1 MDQFIEDELESNN
14 DEVVNQVDS
23 LLISGEEASRSGDSK
38 TALAAFNKAISLDPS
53 SDMAWFNRGV
63 LLEAQQDARGA
74 RQAFQI
80 CLDVNPNHAPA
91 TANLCILLERIGD
104 QVGAYSMALK
114 ALDFYPGHPTIMEVK
129 NRCQGSASTKPLES
143 MQPVEQIDSFDQ
155 QDVDTVVQETGL
167 SDVNALL
174 DEAVHHDADDNQ
186 QLDIDELRSAAEVVV
201 ATEDIKDRIEV
212 SQPVVQAIP
221 DLPVVPV
228 EPEMENVLDL
238 DNMANEAKNLIQS
251 GDAKGALAL
260 LKPHLK
266 NEASKHPE
274 SWLIAG
280 GAMARLDLQD
290 HAISA
295 IEHAQKLDPSN
306 PKGWYNLGSLKQRK
320 GLLQEAS
327 TCYSNALREDPS
339 YIKAAQKWAPL
350 AMELKDPEAYL
361 SAATIIIAADSENP
375 VRLELATTL
384 IELAE
389 GESRVLESQAGIPPT
404 LPEGPEMAKT
414 ALELLGQ
421 GDTKLHAR
429 AHTMANNH
437 MESVKI
443 WKGLIQS
450 ERNDPETWRGLSKA
464 LYAAGDNNT
473 AEKCSIKAKEIE
485 EELGKNTDSVTV
497 PDTSST
503 ISSPN
508 NLPETG
514 SMEISQGV
522 QVESQPA
529 EELSQEQMMS
539 ANELLSRPQIAQPEP
554 ETIPN
559 PQVDLA
565 KAALEV
571 QSNSL
576 VQEEFRNPESNAVAN
591 QDISWYNQGVALIE
605 AGKYA
610 EALSCFDRA
619 LPSFANDDEMVIRIL
634 NGRGNAFYYL
644 ENYPACVESYH
655 QAMLIKPEEVRGK
668 TLYNMGTAYAEMER
682 YQDSV
687 KCFEQAI
694 PRGLSK
700 EEIKRTKDQ
709 IRRCNILIKEQNKKK
724 R

>member
-1 MDQFIEDELESNN
+1 MEQHTFNESEHDN
-14 DEVVNQVDS
+14 DDVSAQVES
-23 LLISGEEASRSGDSK
+23 LLISGEESSRAGDSK
-38 TALAAFNKAISLDPS
+38 SALASFNKAISLDPS

-104 QVGAYSMALK
+104 ETGAYNMALK
-114 ALDFYPGHPTIMEVK
+114 ALEFYPGHPSIVDVK
-129 NRCQGSASTKPLES
+129 TRCQGSISTKPIES
-143 MQPVEQIDSFDQ
+143 MQQVDQIEQYDQGDVEK
-155 QDVDTVVQETGL
+155 VVEETGFT
-167 SDVNALL
+167 DVKAIL
-174 DEAVHHDADDNQ
+174 DEAVHHDVDDNQ
-186 QLDIDELRSAAEVVV
+186 QLDIDELRSAAEVVM
-201 ATEDIKDRIEV
+201 ATEEIQERIEV

-221 DLPVVPV
+221 DLPVVPI
-228 EPEMENVLDL
+228 EPEIENILDL
-238 DNMANEAKNLIQS
+238 DAMAEEAKNMIQS
-251 GDAKGALAL
+251 GDPKGALAL

-266 NEASKHPE
+266 TEASKHPQ

-280 GAMARLDLQD
+280 GAMARLDLED

-320 GLLQEAS
+320 GLLSEAS

-339 YIKAAQKWAPL
+339 YVKAAEKWAPI
-350 AMELKDPEAYL
+350 AMELKDPQAYL
-361 SAATIIIAADSENP
+361 SAATIIVASNP
-375 VRLELATTL
+375 ESPLRMELATTL

-389 GESRVLESQAGIPPT
+389 GESRVLESQSGLPPT

-414 ALELLGQ
+414 ALDLIGEGE
-421 GDTKLHAR
+421 TELHAR
-429 AHTMANNH
+429 AHSMANNH

-443 WKGLIQS
+443 WKGLIQIN
-450 ERNDPETWRGLSKA
+450 RNEPEIWRGLAKA
-464 LYAAGDNNT
+464 LYAAGDSTT

-485 EELGKNTDSVTV
+485 ESVSKPPTTATELTSNETIPQDFAAQPEVDTDPV
-497 PDTSST
+497 
-503 ISSPN
+503 
-508 NLPETG
+508 
-514 SMEISQGV
+514 
-522 QVESQPA
+522 
-529 EELSQEQMMS
+529 SQEEMMS
-539 ANELLSRPQIAQPEP
+539 ANQLLARPQPEVPTPEP
-554 ETIPN
+554 TPN

-571 QSNSL
+571 QNNSL
-576 VQEEFRNPESNAVAN
+576 VQEEFRNPSSNSVAN

-619 LPSFANDDEMVIRIL
+619 LPSFSNDDEMVIRIL

-682 YQDSV
+682 YQDAV

-700 EEIKRTKDQ
+700 DEIKRTKDQ
-709 IRRCNILIKEQNKKK
+709 IRRCNILIKEQKKK
-724 R
+724 NR

>member
-1 MDQFIEDELESNN
+1 MSDYGETMQENEL
-14 DEVVNQVDS
+14 DDVVSQVES
-23 LLISGEEASRSGDSK
+23 LLISGEEASRSGDAKS
-38 TALAAFNKAISLDPS
+38 ALAAFNKAISLDPS

-104 QVGAYSMALK
+104 EKGAFDMALK
-114 ALDFYPGHPTIMEVK
+114 ALEFYPGHPSIVEVK
-129 NRCQGSASTKPLES
+129 NRCEGSVVIKPIET
-143 MQPVEQIDSFDQ
+143 MAQVEQIQ
-155 QDVDTVVQETGL
+155 TYEQEDVDTVLEETGV
-167 SDVNALL
+167 SNAQALL
-174 DEAVHHDADDNQ
+174 EEAVHHDIDDNQ
-186 QLDIDELRSAAEVVV
+186 ELDIDELRSAAEVVV
-201 ATEDIKDRIEV
+201 ATEDIQDRIEV
-212 SQPVVQAIP
+212 TQPVVSAIP
-221 DLPVVPV
+221 DLPVVPI
-228 EPEMENVLDL
+228 EPEIDNVLDL
-238 DNMANEAKNLIQS
+238 DAMADEAKQLIQN

-266 NEASKHPE
+266 KEASKHAP

-280 GAMARLDLQD
+280 GAMARLDLED

-320 GLLQEAS
+320 GMLKEAS

-339 YIKAAQKWAPL
+339 YTKAAQKWAPI
-350 AMELKDPEAYL
+350 AMELQEPQAYL
-361 SAATIIIAADSENP
+361 SAATVIVASDPQNP
-375 VRLELATTL
+375 IRIELATTL
-384 IELAE
+384 VELAE
-389 GESRVLESQAGIPPT
+389 GESRVLESHAGLPPT
-404 LPEGPEMAKT
+404 LPEGPEMAQT
-414 ALELLGQ
+414 ALDLLGQ
-421 GDTKLHAR
+421 GESQLHAR

-443 WKGLIQS
+443 WKGLIQT
-450 ERNDPETWRGLSKA
+450 ERNDPEMWRGLSKA
-464 LYAAGDNNT
+464 LYAAGDNTT
-473 AEKCSIKAKEIE
+473 AEKCSIKAQEIE
-485 EELGKNTDSVTV
+485 DEMKVKNVVTPNVEVNAATLQTEHNQFTAEPEMPPV
-497 PDTSST
+497 PEA
-503 ISSPN
+503 
-508 NLPETG
+508 PE
-514 SMEISQGV
+514 EIS
-522 QVESQPA
+522 P
-529 EELSQEQMMS
+529 EQMMS
-539 ANELLSRPQIAQPEP
+539 ANELLARPQAPVPAPEP
-554 ETIPN
+554 LAN
-559 PQVDLA
+559 PGVDLA

-576 VQEEFRNPESNAVAN
+576 VQEEFRNPASTSIAN

-619 LPSFANDDEMVIRIL
+619 LPSFSNDDEMVIRIL

-682 YQDSV
+682 YQDAV

-694 PRGLSK
+694 PRGLTK
-700 EEIKRTKDQ
+700 NEIKRTKDQ

>member
-1 MDQFIEDELESNN
+1 MEQHTFNESEHDN
-14 DEVVNQVDS
+14 DDVSAQVES
-23 LLISGEEASRSGDSK
+23 LLISGEESSRAGDSK
-38 TALAAFNKAISLDPS
+38 SALASFNKAISLDPS

-104 QVGAYSMALK
+104 ETGAYNMALK
-114 ALDFYPGHPTIMEVK
+114 ALEFYPGHPSILDVK
-129 NRCQGSASTKPLES
+129 NRCQGSISSKPIES
-143 MQPVEQIDSFDQ
+143 MQQVEQIEQYDQ
-155 QDVDTVVQETGL
+155 GDVEKVVEETGFT
-167 SDVNALL
+167 DVKAIL
-174 DEAVHHDADDNQ
+174 DEAVHHDVDDNQ
-186 QLDIDELRSAAEVVV
+186 QLDIDELRSAAEVVM
-201 ATEDIKDRIEV
+201 ATEEIQERIEV

-221 DLPVVPV
+221 DLPVVPI
-228 EPEMENVLDL
+228 EPEIENILDL
-238 DNMANEAKNLIQS
+238 DAMAEEAKNMIQS
-251 GDAKGALAL
+251 GDPKGALAL

-266 NEASKHPE
+266 TEASKHPQ

-280 GAMARLDLQD
+280 GAMARLDLED

-320 GLLQEAS
+320 GLLSEAS

-339 YIKAAQKWAPL
+339 YVKAAEKWAPI
-350 AMELKDPEAYL
+350 AMELKDPQAYL
-361 SAATIIIAADSENP
+361 SAATIIVASNP
-375 VRLELATTL
+375 ESPLRMELATTL

-389 GESRVLESQAGIPPT
+389 GESRVLESQSGLPPT

-414 ALELLGQ
+414 ALDLLGE
-421 GDTKLHAR
+421 GETELHAR
-429 AHTMANNH
+429 AHSMANNH

-443 WKGLIQS
+443 WKGLIQIN
-450 ERNDPETWRGLSKA
+450 RNEPEIWRGLAKA
-464 LYAAGDNNT
+464 LYAAGDSTT

-485 EELGKNTDSVTV
+485 ESVSKPPTTATEL
-497 PDTSST
+497 TSNET
-503 ISSPN
+503 ISQDFAAQ
-508 NLPETG
+508 PEEDTAPV
-514 SMEISQGV
+514 SH
-522 QVESQPA
+522 
-529 EELSQEQMMS
+529 EEMMS
-539 ANELLSRPQIAQPEP
+539 ANQLLARPQPEVP
-554 ETIPN
+554 ALEPTPN

-571 QSNSL
+571 QNNSL
-576 VQEEFRNPESNAVAN
+576 VQEEFRNPSSNSVAN

-619 LPSFANDDEMVIRIL
+619 LPSFSNDDEMVIRIL

-682 YQDSV
+682 YQDAV

-700 EEIKRTKDQ
+700 DEIKRTKDQ
-709 IRRCNILIKEQNKKK
+709 IRRCNILIKEQKKK
-724 R
+724 NR

>member
-1 MDQFIEDELESNN
+1 MEYNTHNEISDDTDDISS
-14 DEVVNQVDS
+14 QVES
-23 LLISGEEASRSGDSK
+23 LLISGEEASRSGDAKS
-38 TALAAFNKAISLDPS
+38 ALASFNKAISLDPS

-104 QVGAYSMALK
+104 ESGAYNMAVK
-114 ALDFYPGHPTIMEVK
+114 ALEFYPGHPTIVEVK
-129 NRCQGSASTKPLES
+129 DRCKGSVASKPIES
-143 MQPVEQIDSFDQ
+143 MPQIEQIDQYEQS
-155 QDVDTVVQETGL
+155 DVEKVVEETGL
-167 SDVNALL
+167 TNVQAIL
-174 DEAVHHDADDNQ
+174 DEAVHHDIDETQ
-186 QLDIDELRSAAEVVV
+186 KLDIDELRSAAEVVV
-201 ATEDIKDRIEV
+201 AREEIQERIEV
-212 SQPVVQAIP
+212 TQPVVEAIP
-221 DLPVVPV
+221 DLPVVPI
-228 EPEMENVLDL
+228 EPEIENVLDL
-238 DNMANEAKNLIQS
+238 DAMAEEAKNMIQS

-266 NEASKHPE
+266 TEASKHAP

-280 GAMARLDLQD
+280 GAMARLDLED

-306 PKGWYNLGSLKQRK
+306 PKGWFNLGSLKQRK
-320 GLLQEAS
+320 GMLREAS

-339 YIKAAQKWAPL
+339 YVKAAEKWAPL
-350 AMELKDPEAYL
+350 AMEIKDPQAYL
-361 SAATIIIAADSENP
+361 SAATIIVASNP
-375 VRLELATTL
+375 ESPLRIELATTL
-384 IELAE
+384 VELAE
-389 GESRVLESQAGIPPT
+389 GESRVLESQSGLPPT

-414 ALELLGQ
+414 ALDLIGEGE
-421 GDTKLHAR
+421 TELHAR

-443 WKGLIQS
+443 WKGLIQIN
-450 ERNDPETWRGLSKA
+450 RNEPEIWRGLAKA
-464 LYAAGDNNT
+464 LYAAGDNTT
-473 AEKCSIKAKEIE
+473 AEKCSIKANEIE
-485 EELGKNTDSVTV
+485 AINANKSNIIE
-497 PDTSST
+497 
-503 ISSPN
+503 
-508 NLPETG
+508 
-514 SMEISQGV
+514 
-522 QVESQPA
+522 ESQTTQTSQPEPIPTSQNEN
-529 EELSQEQMMS
+529 EELSESVSSVSQEEMMS
-539 ANELLSRPQIAQPEP
+539 ANQLLARPQPAEP
-554 ETIPN
+554 VQESVPN

-576 VQEEFRNPESNAVAN
+576 VQEEFRNPSSNSVAN

-619 LPSFANDDEMVIRIL
+619 LPSFSNDDEMVIRIL

-655 QAMLIKPEEVRGK
+655 QAMLIRPEEVRGK

-682 YQDSV
+682 YQDAV

-700 EEIKRTKDQ
+700 DEIKRTKDQ
-709 IRRCNILIKEQNKKK
+709 IRRCNILIKEQKKK
-724 R
+724 NR

>member
-1 MDQFIEDELESNN
+1 MEHNTHNEISDDTDDISS
-14 DEVVNQVDS
+14 QVES
-23 LLISGEEASRSGDSK
+23 LLISGEEASRAGDAKS
-38 TALAAFNKAISLDPS
+38 ALASFNKAISLDPS

-80 CLDVNPNHAPA
+80 CLDVNPSHAPA

-104 QVGAYSMALK
+104 ESGAYNMAVK
-114 ALDFYPGHPTIMEVK
+114 ALEFYPGHPTIIEVK
-129 NRCQGSASTKPLES
+129 DRCKGSVASKPIES
-143 MQPVEQIDSFDQ
+143 MPQVEQIDQYEQS
-155 QDVDTVVQETGL
+155 DVEKVVEETGL
-167 SDVNALL
+167 TNVQAIL
-174 DEAVHHDADDNQ
+174 DEAVHHDIDENQ

-201 ATEDIKDRIEV
+201 AREEIQERIEV
-212 SQPVVQAIP
+212 TQPVVEAIP
-221 DLPVVPV
+221 DLPVVPI
-228 EPEMENVLDL
+228 EPEIENVLDL
-238 DNMANEAKNLIQS
+238 DAMAEEAKNMIQS

-266 NEASKHPE
+266 TEASKHAP

-280 GAMARLDLQD
+280 GAMARLDLED

-306 PKGWYNLGSLKQRK
+306 PKGWFNLGSLKQRK
-320 GLLQEAS
+320 GMLREAS

-339 YIKAAQKWAPL
+339 YVKAAEKWAPL
-350 AMELKDPEAYL
+350 AMEIKDPQAYL
-361 SAATIIIAADSENP
+361 SAATIIVASNP
-375 VRLELATTL
+375 ESPLRIELATTL
-384 IELAE
+384 VELAE
-389 GESRVLESQAGIPPT
+389 GESRVLESQSGLPPT

-414 ALELLGQ
+414 ALDLIGEGE
-421 GDTKLHAR
+421 TELHAR

-443 WKGLIQS
+443 WKGLIQIN
-450 ERNDPETWRGLSKA
+450 RNDPEIWRGLAKA
-464 LYAAGDNNT
+464 LYAAGDNTT
-473 AEKCSIKAKEIE
+473 AEKCSIKANEIE
-485 EELGKNTDSVTV
+485 AINANKSNMIE
-497 PDTSST
+497 
-503 ISSPN
+503 
-508 NLPETG
+508 
-514 SMEISQGV
+514 
-522 QVESQPA
+522 ESQTIQSPQTETIPTSQNEN
-529 EELSQEQMMS
+529 EELSNSVSTVSQEEMMS
-539 ANELLSRPQIAQPEP
+539 ANQLLARPQPAEP
-554 ETIPN
+554 VQETVPN

-576 VQEEFRNPESNAVAN
+576 VQEEFRNPSSNSVAN

-619 LPSFANDDEMVIRIL
+619 LPSFSNDDEMVIRIL

-655 QAMLIKPEEVRGK
+655 QAMLIRPEEVRGK

-682 YQDSV
+682 YQDAV

-700 EEIKRTKDQ
+700 DEIKRTKDQ
-709 IRRCNILIKEQNKKK
+709 IRRCNILIKEQKKK
-724 R
+724 NR

>member
-1 MDQFIEDELESNN
+1 MDQHTFNESEHDN
-14 DEVVNQVDS
+14 DDVSAQVES
-23 LLISGEEASRSGDSK
+23 LLISGEESSRAGDSK
-38 TALAAFNKAISLDPS
+38 SALASFNKAISLDPS

-104 QVGAYSMALK
+104 ETGAYNMALK
-114 ALDFYPGHPTIMEVK
+114 ALEFYPGHPSILDVK
-129 NRCQGSASTKPLES
+129 NRCQGSISSKPIES
-143 MQPVEQIDSFDQ
+143 MQQVEQIEQYDQ
-155 QDVDTVVQETGL
+155 GDVEKVVEETGFT
-167 SDVNALL
+167 DVKAIL
-174 DEAVHHDADDNQ
+174 DEAVHHDVDDNQ
-186 QLDIDELRSAAEVVV
+186 QLDIDELRSAAEVVM
-201 ATEDIKDRIEV
+201 ATEEIQERIEV

-221 DLPVVPV
+221 DLPVVPI
-228 EPEMENVLDL
+228 EPEIENILDL
-238 DNMANEAKNLIQS
+238 DAMAEEAKNMIQS
-251 GDAKGALAL
+251 GDPKGALAL

-266 NEASKHPE
+266 TEASKHPQ

-280 GAMARLDLQD
+280 GAMARLDLED

-320 GLLQEAS
+320 GLLSEAS

-339 YIKAAQKWAPL
+339 YVKAAEKWAPI
-350 AMELKDPEAYL
+350 AMELKDPQAYL
-361 SAATIIIAADSENP
+361 SAATIIVASNP
-375 VRLELATTL
+375 ESPLRMELATTL

-389 GESRVLESQAGIPPT
+389 GESRVLESQSGLPPT

-414 ALELLGQ
+414 ALDLIGEGE
-421 GDTKLHAR
+421 TELHAR
-429 AHTMANNH
+429 AHSMANNH

-443 WKGLIQS
+443 WKGLIQIN
-450 ERNDPETWRGLSKA
+450 RNEPEIWRGLAKA
-464 LYAAGDNNT
+464 LYAAGDSTT

-485 EELGKNTDSVTV
+485 ESVSKPPTTATELTSNETIPQDFAAQPEVDTDPV
-497 PDTSST
+497 
-503 ISSPN
+503 
-508 NLPETG
+508 
-514 SMEISQGV
+514 
-522 QVESQPA
+522 
-529 EELSQEQMMS
+529 SQEEMMS
-539 ANELLSRPQIAQPEP
+539 ANQLLARPQPEVPTPEP
-554 ETIPN
+554 TPN

-571 QSNSL
+571 QNNSL
-576 VQEEFRNPESNAVAN
+576 VQEEFRNPSSNSVAN

-619 LPSFANDDEMVIRIL
+619 LPSFSNDDEMVIRIL

-682 YQDSV
+682 YQDAV

-700 EEIKRTKDQ
+700 DEIKRTKDQ
-709 IRRCNILIKEQNKKK
+709 IRRCNILIKEQKKK
-724 R
+724 NR

>member
-1 MDQFIEDELESNN
+1 MEHNTPSEISDNTDDVSS
-14 DEVVNQVDS
+14 QVDL
-23 LLISGEEASRSGDSK
+23 LLISGEEASRSGDAKS
-38 TALAAFNKAISLDPS
+38 ALASFNKAISLDPS

-104 QVGAYSMALK
+104 ESGAYNMAVK
-114 ALDFYPGHPTIMEVK
+114 ALEFYPGHPTIVEVRD
-129 NRCQGSASTKPLES
+129 RCKGSVASKSIES
-143 MQPVEQIDSFDQ
+143 MPQVEQIDQYEQS
-155 QDVDTVVQETGL
+155 DVEKVVEETGL
-167 SDVNALL
+167 ADVQAIL
-174 DEAVHHDADDNQ
+174 DEAVHHDIDENQ

-201 ATEDIKDRIEV
+201 AREEIQERIEV
-212 SQPVVQAIP
+212 SQPVVESIP
-221 DLPVVPV
+221 DLPVVPI
-228 EPEMENVLDL
+228 EPEIENALDL
-238 DNMANEAKNLIQS
+238 DAMAEKAKNMIQS

-266 NEASKHPE
+266 TEASKHAP

-280 GAMARLDLQD
+280 GAMARLDLED

-306 PKGWYNLGSLKQRK
+306 PKGWFNLGSLKQRK
-320 GLLQEAS
+320 GMLREAS

-339 YIKAAQKWAPL
+339 YIKAAEKWASL
-350 AMELKDPEAYL
+350 AMEIKDPQAYL
-361 SAATIIIAADSENP
+361 SAATIIVASNPDSP
-375 VRLELATTL
+375 LRMELATTL
-384 IELAE
+384 VELAE
-389 GESRVLESQAGIPPT
+389 GESRVLESQSGLPPT
-404 LPEGPEMAKT
+404 LPEGPEMART
-414 ALELLGQ
+414 ALELI
-421 GDTKLHAR
+421 GDGETELHAR

-443 WKGLIQS
+443 WKGLIQIN
-450 ERNDPETWRGLSKA
+450 RNDPEIWRGLAKA
-464 LYAAGDNNT
+464 LFAAGDNNT
-473 AEKCSIKAKEIE
+473 AEKCSIKANEIE
-485 EELGKNTDSVTV
+485 AINANKSSIVGDSQTVKSPTPVPTLVSQNDKEEL
-497 PDTSST
+497 
-503 ISSPN
+503 
-508 NLPETG
+508 
-514 SMEISQGV
+514 
-522 QVESQPA
+522 VESA
-529 EELSQEQMMS
+529 SSVSQEAMMS
-539 ANELLSRPQIAQPEP
+539 ANQLLARPQPTEP
-554 ETIPN
+554 VQDPAPN

-576 VQEEFRNPESNAVAN
+576 VQEEFRNPSSNSVAN

-619 LPSFANDDEMVIRIL
+619 LPSFSNDDEMVIRIL

-682 YQDSV
+682 YQDAV

-700 EEIKRTKDQ
+700 DEIKRTKDQ
-709 IRRCNILIKEQNKKK
+709 IRRCNILIKEQKKK
-724 R
+724 NR

>member
-1 MDQFIEDELESNN
+1 MEHHTYNESEHDN
-14 DEVVNQVDS
+14 DEVSAQVES
-23 LLISGEEASRSGDSK
+23 LLISGEESSRAGDSK
-38 TALAAFNKAISLDPS
+38 SALASFNKAISLDPS

-104 QVGAYSMALK
+104 ETGAYNMALK
-114 ALDFYPGHPTIMEVK
+114 ALEFYPGHPSIVDVK
-129 NRCQGSASTKPLES
+129 NRCEGSIASKPIES
-143 MQPVEQIDSFDQ
+143 MLQVEQIEQYDQ
-155 QDVDTVVQETGL
+155 GDVEKVVEETGFT
-167 SDVNALL
+167 DVKAIL
-174 DEAVHHDADDNQ
+174 DEAVHHDVDDNQ
-186 QLDIDELRSAAEVVV
+186 QLDIDELRSAAEVVI
-201 ATEDIKDRIEV
+201 ATEEIQERIEV
-212 SQPVVQAIP
+212 SQPVLQAIP
-221 DLPVVPV
+221 DLPVVPI
-228 EPEMENVLDL
+228 EPEIENILDL
-238 DNMANEAKNLIQS
+238 DAMAEEAKNMIQS
-251 GDAKGALAL
+251 GDPKGALAL

-266 NEASKHPE
+266 TEASKHPQ

-280 GAMARLDLQD
+280 GAMARLDLED

-320 GLLQEAS
+320 GLLSEAS

-339 YIKAAQKWAPL
+339 YVKAAEKWAPI
-350 AMELKDPEAYL
+350 AMELKDPQAYL
-361 SAATIIIAADSENP
+361 SAATIIVASNP
-375 VRLELATTL
+375 ESPLRMELATTL

-389 GESRVLESQAGIPPT
+389 GESRVLESQSGLPPT

-414 ALELLGQ
+414 ALDLIGEGE
-421 GDTKLHAR
+421 TELHAR
-429 AHTMANNH
+429 AHSMANNH

-443 WKGLIQS
+443 WKGLIQIN
-450 ERNDPETWRGLSKA
+450 RNEPEIWRGLAKA
-464 LYAAGDNNT
+464 LYAAGDSTT

-485 EELGKNTDSVTV
+485 ESVSKPPTMATELTNNETSPQNFAAQHEENTDPV
-497 PDTSST
+497 
-503 ISSPN
+503 
-508 NLPETG
+508 
-514 SMEISQGV
+514 
-522 QVESQPA
+522 
-529 EELSQEQMMS
+529 SQEEMMS
-539 ANELLSRPQIAQPEP
+539 ANQLLARPQPEVPTPEP
-554 ETIPN
+554 TLN

-571 QSNSL
+571 QNNSL
-576 VQEEFRNPESNAVAN
+576 VQEEFRNPSSNSVAN

-619 LPSFANDDEMVIRIL
+619 LPSFSNDDEMVIRIL

-682 YQDSV
+682 YQDAV

-700 EEIKRTKDQ
+700 DEIKRTKDQ
-709 IRRCNILIKEQNKKK
+709 IRRCNILIKEQKKK
-724 R
+724 NR

>member
-1 MDQFIEDELESNN
+1 MEQHTYNESEHDN
-14 DEVVNQVDS
+14 DGVSAQVES
-23 LLISGEEASRSGDSK
+23 LLISGEESSRAGDSK
-38 TALAAFNKAISLDPS
+38 SALASFNKAISLDPS

-104 QVGAYSMALK
+104 ETGAYNMALK
-114 ALDFYPGHPTIMEVK
+114 ALEFYPGHPSIMDVK
-129 NRCQGSASTKPLES
+129 NRCQGSISSKPIES
-143 MQPVEQIDSFDQ
+143 MQQVEQIEQYDLG
-155 QDVDTVVQETGL
+155 DVEKVVEETGFT
-167 SDVNALL
+167 DVKAIL
-174 DEAVHHDADDNQ
+174 DEAVHHDVDDNQ
-186 QLDIDELRSAAEVVV
+186 QLDIDELRSAAEVVM
-201 ATEDIKDRIEV
+201 ATEEIQERIEV

-221 DLPVVPV
+221 DLPVVPI
-228 EPEMENVLDL
+228 EPEIENILDL
-238 DNMANEAKNLIQS
+238 DAMAEEAKNMIQS
-251 GDAKGALAL
+251 GDPKGALAL

-266 NEASKHPE
+266 TEASKHPQ

-280 GAMARLDLQD
+280 GAMARLDLED

-320 GLLQEAS
+320 GLLSEAS

-339 YIKAAQKWAPL
+339 YVKAAEKWAPI
-350 AMELKDPEAYL
+350 AMELKDPQAYL
-361 SAATIIIAADSENP
+361 SAATIIVASNP
-375 VRLELATTL
+375 ESPLRMELATTL

-389 GESRVLESQAGIPPT
+389 GESRVLESQSGLPPT

-414 ALELLGQ
+414 ALDLIGEGE
-421 GDTKLHAR
+421 TELHAR
-429 AHTMANNH
+429 AHSMANNH

-443 WKGLIQS
+443 WKGLIQIN
-450 ERNDPETWRGLSKA
+450 RNEPEIWRGLAKA
-464 LYAAGDNNT
+464 LYAAGDSTT

-485 EELGKNTDSVTV
+485 ESVSKPPTTATELTSNETIPQDFAAQPEVDTDPV
-497 PDTSST
+497 
-503 ISSPN
+503 
-508 NLPETG
+508 
-514 SMEISQGV
+514 
-522 QVESQPA
+522 
-529 EELSQEQMMS
+529 SQEEMMS
-539 ANELLSRPQIAQPEP
+539 ANQLLARPQPEVPTPEP
-554 ETIPN
+554 TPN

-571 QSNSL
+571 QNNSL
-576 VQEEFRNPESNAVAN
+576 VQEEFRNPSSNSVAN

-619 LPSFANDDEMVIRIL
+619 LPSFSNDDEMVIRIL

-682 YQDSV
+682 YQDAV

-700 EEIKRTKDQ
+700 DEIKRTKDQ
-709 IRRCNILIKEQNKKK
+709 IRRCNILIKEQKKK
-724 R
+724 NR

>member
-1 MDQFIEDELESNN
+1 MEQHTYNESEHDN
-14 DEVVNQVDS
+14 DEVSAQVES
-23 LLISGEEASRSGDSK
+23 LLISGEESSRAGDSK
-38 TALAAFNKAISLDPS
+38 SALASFNKAISLDPS

-104 QVGAYSMALK
+104 ETGAYNMALK
-114 ALDFYPGHPTIMEVK
+114 ALEFYPGHPSIIDVK
-129 NRCQGSASTKPLES
+129 NRCQGSISSKPIES
-143 MQPVEQIDSFDQ
+143 MQQVEQIEQYDQ
-155 QDVDTVVQETGL
+155 GDVEKVVEETGFT
-167 SDVNALL
+167 DVKAIL
-174 DEAVHHDADDNQ
+174 DEAVHHDVDDNQ
-186 QLDIDELRSAAEVVV
+186 QLDIDELRSAAEVVM
-201 ATEDIKDRIEV
+201 ATEEIQERIEV

-221 DLPVVPV
+221 DLPVVPI
-228 EPEMENVLDL
+228 EPEIENILDL
-238 DNMANEAKNLIQS
+238 DAMAEEAKNMIQS
-251 GDAKGALAL
+251 GDPKGALAL

-266 NEASKHPE
+266 TEASKHPQ

-280 GAMARLDLQD
+280 GAMARLDLED

-320 GLLQEAS
+320 GLLSEAS

-339 YIKAAQKWAPL
+339 YVKAAEKWAPI
-350 AMELKDPEAYL
+350 AMELKDPQAYL
-361 SAATIIIAADSENP
+361 SAATIIVASNP
-375 VRLELATTL
+375 ESPLRMELATTL

-389 GESRVLESQAGIPPT
+389 GESRVLESQSGLPPT

-414 ALELLGQ
+414 ALDLIGEGE
-421 GDTKLHAR
+421 TELHAR
-429 AHTMANNH
+429 AHSMANNH

-443 WKGLIQS
+443 WKGLIQIN
-450 ERNDPETWRGLSKA
+450 RNEPEIWRGLAKA
-464 LYAAGDNNT
+464 LYAAGDSTT

-485 EELGKNTDSVTV
+485 ESVSKPPTTATELTSNETIPQDFAAQ
-497 PDTSST
+497 PEEDTAPVSH
-503 ISSPN
+503 
-508 NLPETG
+508 
-514 SMEISQGV
+514 
-522 QVESQPA
+522 
-529 EELSQEQMMS
+529 EEMMS
-539 ANELLSRPQIAQPEP
+539 ANQLLARPQPEVPTPEP
-554 ETIPN
+554 SPN

-571 QSNSL
+571 QNNSL
-576 VQEEFRNPESNAVAN
+576 VQEEFRNPSSNSVAN

-619 LPSFANDDEMVIRIL
+619 LPSFSNDDEMVIRIL

-682 YQDSV
+682 YQDAV

-700 EEIKRTKDQ
+700 DEIKRTKDQ
-709 IRRCNILIKEQNKKK
+709 IRRCNILIKEQKKK
-724 R
+724 NR

>member
-1 MDQFIEDELESNN
+1 MEQHTYSESEHDN
-14 DEVVNQVDS
+14 DDVSAQVES
-23 LLISGEEASRSGDSK
+23 LLISGEESSRAGDSK
-38 TALAAFNKAISLDPS
+38 SALASFNKAISLDPS

-104 QVGAYSMALK
+104 ETGAYNMALK
-114 ALDFYPGHPTIMEVK
+114 ALEFYPGHPSIVDVK
-129 NRCQGSASTKPLES
+129 TRCQGSISSKPIES
-143 MQPVEQIDSFDQ
+143 MQQVEQIEQYDQ
-155 QDVDTVVQETGL
+155 EDVEKVVEETGFT
-167 SDVNALL
+167 DVKAIL
-174 DEAVHHDADDNQ
+174 DEAVHHDVDDNQ
-186 QLDIDELRSAAEVVV
+186 QLDIDELRSAAEVVM
-201 ATEDIKDRIEV
+201 ATEEIQERIEV

-221 DLPVVPV
+221 DLPVVPI
-228 EPEMENVLDL
+228 EPEIENILDL
-238 DNMANEAKNLIQS
+238 DALAEEAKNMIQS
-251 GDAKGALAL
+251 GDPKGALAL

-266 NEASKHPE
+266 TEASKHPQ

-280 GAMARLDLQD
+280 GAMARLDLED

-320 GLLQEAS
+320 GLLSEAS

-339 YIKAAQKWAPL
+339 YVKAAEKWAPI
-350 AMELKDPEAYL
+350 AMELKDPQAYL
-361 SAATIIIAADSENP
+361 SAATIIVASNP
-375 VRLELATTL
+375 ESPLRMELAITL

-389 GESRVLESQAGIPPT
+389 GESRVLESQSGLPPT

-414 ALELLGQ
+414 ALDLIGEGE
-421 GDTKLHAR
+421 TELHAR
-429 AHTMANNH
+429 AHSMANNH

-443 WKGLIQS
+443 WKSLIQIN
-450 ERNDPETWRGLSKA
+450 RNEPEIWRGLAKA
-464 LYAAGDNNT
+464 LYAAGDSTT

-485 EELGKNTDSVTV
+485 ASVSKLPTTATV
-497 PDTSST
+497 LSSDDTS
-503 ISSPN
+503 PQN
-508 NLPETG
+508 FAAQ
-514 SMEISQGV
+514 SQENTEPV
-522 QVESQPA
+522 
-529 EELSQEQMMS
+529 SQEQMMS
-539 ANELLSRPQIAQPEP
+539 ANQLLARPQPEVSTPEP
-554 ETIPN
+554 TPN

-571 QSNSL
+571 QNNSL
-576 VQEEFRNPESNAVAN
+576 VQEEFRNPSSNSVAN

-619 LPSFANDDEMVIRIL
+619 LPSFSNDDEMVIRIL

-682 YQDSV
+682 YQDAV

-700 EEIKRTKDQ
+700 DEIKRTKDQ
-709 IRRCNILIKEQNKKK
+709 IRRCNILIKEQKKK
-724 R
+724 NR

>member
-1 MDQFIEDELESNN
+1 MEQHTYNESEHDN
-14 DEVVNQVDS
+14 DEVSAQVES
-23 LLISGEEASRSGDSK
+23 LLISGEESSRAGDSK
-38 TALAAFNKAISLDPS
+38 SALASFNKAISLDPS

-104 QVGAYSMALK
+104 ETGAYNMALK
-114 ALDFYPGHPTIMEVK
+114 ALEFYPGHPSIIDVK
-129 NRCQGSASTKPLES
+129 NRCQGSISSKPIDS
-143 MQPVEQIDSFDQ
+143 MQQVEQIEQYDQ
-155 QDVDTVVQETGL
+155 GDVEKVVEETGFT
-167 SDVNALL
+167 DVKAIL
-174 DEAVHHDADDNQ
+174 DEAVHHDVDDNQ
-186 QLDIDELRSAAEVVV
+186 QLDIDELRSAAEVVM
-201 ATEDIKDRIEV
+201 ATEEIQERIEV

-221 DLPVVPV
+221 DLPVVPI
-228 EPEMENVLDL
+228 EPEIENILDL
-238 DNMANEAKNLIQS
+238 DAMAEEAKNMIQS
-251 GDAKGALAL
+251 GDPKGALAL

-266 NEASKHPE
+266 TEASKHPQ

-280 GAMARLDLQD
+280 GAMARLDLED

-320 GLLQEAS
+320 GLLSEAS

-339 YIKAAQKWAPL
+339 YVKAAEKWAPI
-350 AMELKDPEAYL
+350 AMELKDPQAYL
-361 SAATIIIAADSENP
+361 SAATIIVASNP
-375 VRLELATTL
+375 ESPLRMELATTL

-389 GESRVLESQAGIPPT
+389 GESRVLESQSGLPPT

-414 ALELLGQ
+414 ALDLIGEGE
-421 GDTKLHAR
+421 TELHAR
-429 AHTMANNH
+429 AHSMANNH

-443 WKGLIQS
+443 WKGLIQIN
-450 ERNDPETWRGLSKA
+450 RNEPEIWRGLAKA
-464 LYAAGDNNT
+464 LYAAGDSTT

-485 EELGKNTDSVTV
+485 ESVSKPPTTATELTSNETIPQDFAAQ
-497 PDTSST
+497 PEEDTPPVSH
-503 ISSPN
+503 
-508 NLPETG
+508 
-514 SMEISQGV
+514 
-522 QVESQPA
+522 
-529 EELSQEQMMS
+529 EEMMS
-539 ANELLSRPQIAQPEP
+539 ANQLLARPQPEVPTPEP
-554 ETIPN
+554 TPN

-571 QSNSL
+571 QNNSL
-576 VQEEFRNPESNAVAN
+576 VQEEFRNPSSNSVAN

-619 LPSFANDDEMVIRIL
+619 LPSFSNDDEMVIRIL

-682 YQDSV
+682 YQDAV

-700 EEIKRTKDQ
+700 DEIKRTKDQ
-709 IRRCNILIKEQNKKK
+709 IRRCNILIKEQKKK
-724 R
+724 NR

>member
-143 MQPVEQIDSFDQ
+143 MQAVEQIDSFDQ

-228 EPEMENVLDL
+228 EPEMDNVLDL
-238 DNMANEAKNLIQS
+238 DNLANEAKNLIQS

-503 ISSPN
+503 ISSAN

>member
-1 MDQFIEDELESNN
+1 MEQHTYNESEH
-14 DEVVNQVDS
+14 DDDAVIAQVES
-23 LLISGEEASRSGDSK
+23 LLISGEESSRAGDSK
-38 TALAAFNKAISLDPS
+38 SALASFNKAISLDPS

-104 QVGAYSMALK
+104 ETGAYNMALK
-114 ALDFYPGHPTIMEVK
+114 ALEFYPGHPSIVDVK
-129 NRCQGSASTKPLES
+129 NRCQDSMSTKPIES
-143 MQPVEQIDSFDQ
+143 MQQIEQIEQYSQ
-155 QDVDTVVQETGL
+155 EDVEKVVEETGFTN
-167 SDVNALL
+167 VKAIL
-174 DEAVHHDADDNQ
+174 DEAVHHDVDDNQ
-186 QLDIDELRSAAEVVV
+186 QLDIDELRSAAEVVM
-201 ATEDIKDRIEV
+201 ATEDIQERIEV

-221 DLPVVPV
+221 DLPVVPI
-228 EPEMENVLDL
+228 EPEIENVLDL
-238 DNMANEAKNLIQS
+238 DAMAEKAKNMIQTGNPKES
-251 GDAKGALAL
+251 FAL

-266 NEASKHPE
+266 TEASKHPQ

-280 GAMARLDLQD
+280 GAMARLDLED

-320 GLLQEAS
+320 GLLSEAS

-339 YIKAAQKWAPL
+339 YIKAAEKWAPI
-350 AMELKDPEAYL
+350 AMELKDPQAYL
-361 SAATIIIAADSENP
+361 SAATIIVASNP
-375 VRLELATTL
+375 ESPLRMELATTL

-389 GESRVLESQAGIPPT
+389 GESRVLESQSGLPPT

-414 ALELLGQ
+414 ALDLMGQ
-421 GDTKLHAR
+421 GETELHAR
-429 AHTMANNH
+429 AHSMANNH

-443 WKGLIQS
+443 WKSLIQIN
-450 ERNDPETWRGLSKA
+450 RNAPEIWRGLAKA
-464 LYAAGDNNT
+464 LYAAGDSTT

-485 EELGKNTDSVTV
+485 ESVSKPATVATELTTNETTQQDFTPQSIENSV
-497 PDTSST
+497 P
-503 ISSPN
+503 I
-508 NLPETG
+508 
-514 SMEISQGV
+514 
-522 QVESQPA
+522 
-529 EELSQEQMMS
+529 SQEQMMS
-539 ANELLSRPQIAQPEP
+539 ANQLLARPQPEVNIPEP
-554 ETIPN
+554 TIT
-559 PQVDLA
+559 PQIDLA

-571 QSNSL
+571 QNNSL
-576 VQEEFRNPESNAVAN
+576 VQEEFRNPSSNSVAN

-619 LPSFANDDEMVIRIL
+619 LPSFSNDDEMVIRIL

-682 YQDSV
+682 YQDAV

-700 EEIKRTKDQ
+700 DEIKRTKDQ
-709 IRRCNILIKEQNKKK
+709 IRRCNILIKEQNKKN

>member
-1 MDQFIEDELESNN
+1 MEHNTHNEISDDTDDISS
-14 DEVVNQVDS
+14 QVES
-23 LLISGEEASRSGDSK
+23 LLISGEEASRAGDAKS
-38 TALAAFNKAISLDPS
+38 ALASFNKAISLDPS

-104 QVGAYSMALK
+104 ESGAYNMAVK
-114 ALDFYPGHPTIMEVK
+114 ALEFYPGHPTIVEVK
-129 NRCQGSASTKPLES
+129 DRCKGSVASKPIES
-143 MQPVEQIDSFDQ
+143 MPQIEQIDQYEQS
-155 QDVDTVVQETGL
+155 DVEKVVEETGL
-167 SDVNALL
+167 TNVQAIL
-174 DEAVHHDADDNQ
+174 DEAVHHDIDENQ
-186 QLDIDELRSAAEVVV
+186 KLDIDELRSAAEVVV
-201 ATEDIKDRIEV
+201 AREEIQERIEV
-212 SQPVVQAIP
+212 TQPVVEAIP
-221 DLPVVPV
+221 DLPVVPI
-228 EPEMENVLDL
+228 EPEIENVLDL
-238 DNMANEAKNLIQS
+238 DAMAEEAKNMIQS

-266 NEASKHPE
+266 TEASKHAP

-280 GAMARLDLQD
+280 GAMARLDLED

-306 PKGWYNLGSLKQRK
+306 PKGWFNLGSLKQRK
-320 GLLQEAS
+320 GMLREAS

-339 YIKAAQKWAPL
+339 YVKAAEKWAPL
-350 AMELKDPEAYL
+350 AMEIKDPQAYL
-361 SAATIIIAADSENP
+361 SAATIIVASNP
-375 VRLELATTL
+375 ESPLRIELATTL
-384 IELAE
+384 VELAE
-389 GESRVLESQAGIPPT
+389 GESRVLESQSGLPPT

-414 ALELLGQ
+414 ALDLIGEGE
-421 GDTKLHAR
+421 TELHAR

-443 WKGLIQS
+443 WKGLIQIN
-450 ERNDPETWRGLSKA
+450 RNEPEIWRGLAKA
-464 LYAAGDNNT
+464 LYAAGDNTT
-473 AEKCSIKAKEIE
+473 AEKCSIKANEIE
-485 EELGKNTDSVTV
+485 AINANKSNIIE
-497 PDTSST
+497 
-503 ISSPN
+503 
-508 NLPETG
+508 
-514 SMEISQGV
+514 
-522 QVESQPA
+522 ESQTSQPEPIPTSQNEN
-529 EELSQEQMMS
+529 EELSESVSSVSQEEMMS
-539 ANELLSRPQIAQPEP
+539 ANQLLARPQPAEP
-554 ETIPN
+554 VQESVPN

-576 VQEEFRNPESNAVAN
+576 VQEEFRNPSSNSVAN

-619 LPSFANDDEMVIRIL
+619 LPSFSNDDEMVIRIL

-655 QAMLIKPEEVRGK
+655 QAMLIRPEEVRGK

-682 YQDSV
+682 YQDAV

-700 EEIKRTKDQ
+700 DEIKRTKDQ
-709 IRRCNILIKEQNKKK
+709 IRRCNILIKEQKKK
-724 R
+724 NR

>member
-1 MDQFIEDELESNN
+1 MEQHTYNESEHDN
-14 DEVVNQVDS
+14 DDVSAQVES
-23 LLISGEEASRSGDSK
+23 LLISGEESSRAGDSK
-38 TALAAFNKAISLDPS
+38 SALASFNKAISLDPS

-104 QVGAYSMALK
+104 ETGAYNMALK
-114 ALDFYPGHPTIMEVK
+114 ALEFYPGHPSILDVK
-129 NRCQGSASTKPLES
+129 NRCQGSISSKPIES
-143 MQPVEQIDSFDQ
+143 MRQVEQIEQYDQ
-155 QDVDTVVQETGL
+155 GDVEKVVEETGFT
-167 SDVNALL
+167 DVKAIL
-174 DEAVHHDADDNQ
+174 DEAVNHDVDDNQ
-186 QLDIDELRSAAEVVV
+186 QLDIDELRSAAEVVM
-201 ATEDIKDRIEV
+201 ATEEIQERIEV

-221 DLPVVPV
+221 DLPVVPI
-228 EPEMENVLDL
+228 EPEIENILDL
-238 DNMANEAKNLIQS
+238 DAMAEEAKNMIQS
-251 GDAKGALAL
+251 GNPKGALAL

-266 NEASKHPE
+266 TEASKHPQ

-280 GAMARLDLQD
+280 GAMAKLDLED

-320 GLLQEAS
+320 GLLSEAS

-339 YIKAAQKWAPL
+339 YLKAAEKWAPI
-350 AMELKDPEAYL
+350 AMKLKDPQAYL
-361 SAATIIIAADSENP
+361 SAATIIVASNP
-375 VRLELATTL
+375 ESPLRMELATTL

-389 GESRVLESQAGIPPT
+389 GESRVLESQSGLPPT

-414 ALELLGQ
+414 ALDLIGEGE
-421 GDTKLHAR
+421 TELHAR
-429 AHTMANNH
+429 AHSMANNH

-443 WKGLIQS
+443 WKGLIQIN
-450 ERNDPETWRGLSKA
+450 RNEPEIWRGLAKA
-464 LYAAGDNNT
+464 LYAAGDLTT
-473 AEKCSIKAKEIE
+473 AEKCSIKAKQIE
-485 EELGKNTDSVTV
+485 ETVSKPPTMATELTSNETNSQDFAAQSEENTEPVSH
-497 PDTSST
+497 
-503 ISSPN
+503 
-508 NLPETG
+508 
-514 SMEISQGV
+514 
-522 QVESQPA
+522 
-529 EELSQEQMMS
+529 EQMMS
-539 ANELLSRPQIAQPEP
+539 ANQLLARPQPEVSTPEP
-554 ETIPN
+554 TPN

-571 QSNSL
+571 QNNSL
-576 VQEEFRNPESNAVAN
+576 VQEEFRNPSSNSVAN

-619 LPSFANDDEMVIRIL
+619 LPSFSNDDEMVIRIL

-682 YQDSV
+682 YQDAV

-700 EEIKRTKDQ
+700 DEIKRTKDQ
-709 IRRCNILIKEQNKKK
+709 IRRCNILIKEQKKK
-724 R
+724 NR

>member
-1 MDQFIEDELESNN
+1 MEQHTYNESEHDN
-14 DEVVNQVDS
+14 DDVSAQVES
-23 LLISGEEASRSGDSK
+23 LLISGEESSRAGDSK
-38 TALAAFNKAISLDPS
+38 SALASFNKAISLDPS

-104 QVGAYSMALK
+104 ETGAYNMALK
-114 ALDFYPGHPTIMEVK
+114 ALEFYPGHPSIVEVK
-129 NRCQGSASTKPLES
+129 NRCQGSISSKPIES
-143 MQPVEQIDSFDQ
+143 MQQVEQIEQYDQ
-155 QDVDTVVQETGL
+155 GDVEKVVEETGFT
-167 SDVNALL
+167 DVKAIL
-174 DEAVHHDADDNQ
+174 DEAVHHDVDNNQ
-186 QLDIDELRSAAEVVV
+186 QLDIDELRSAAEVVM
-201 ATEDIKDRIEV
+201 ATEEIQERIEV
-212 SQPVVQAIP
+212 SQPVVHAIP
-221 DLPVVPV
+221 DLPVVPI
-228 EPEMENVLDL
+228 EPEIENLLDL
-238 DNMANEAKNLIQS
+238 DAMAEEAKNMIQS
-251 GDAKGALAL
+251 GDPKGALAH

-266 NEASKHPE
+266 TEASKHPQ

-280 GAMARLDLQD
+280 GAMARLDLED

-320 GLLQEAS
+320 GLLSEAS

-339 YIKAAQKWAPL
+339 YVKAAEKWAPI
-350 AMELKDPEAYL
+350 AMELKDPQAYL
-361 SAATIIIAADSENP
+361 SAATIIVASNP
-375 VRLELATTL
+375 ESPLRMELATTL

-389 GESRVLESQAGIPPT
+389 GESRVLESQSGLPPT

-414 ALELLGQ
+414 ALDLIGEGE
-421 GDTKLHAR
+421 TELHAR
-429 AHTMANNH
+429 AHSMANNH

-443 WKGLIQS
+443 WKGLIQIN
-450 ERNDPETWRGLSKA
+450 RNEPEIWRGLAKA
-464 LYAAGDNNT
+464 LYAAGDSTT

-485 EELGKNTDSVTV
+485 ESVSKPPTTATELTSN
-497 PDTSST
+497 DTSPQDFAAQS
-503 ISSPN
+503 
-508 NLPETG
+508 
-514 SMEISQGV
+514 
-522 QVESQPA
+522 
-529 EELSQEQMMS
+529 EEDTAAVSHEEMMS
-539 ANELLSRPQIAQPEP
+539 ANQLLARPQPEVPTPEP
-554 ETIPN
+554 TPN

-571 QSNSL
+571 QNNSL
-576 VQEEFRNPESNAVAN
+576 VQEEFRNPSSNSVAN

-619 LPSFANDDEMVIRIL
+619 LPSFSNDDEMVIRIL

-682 YQDSV
+682 YQDAV

-700 EEIKRTKDQ
+700 DEIKRTKDQ
-709 IRRCNILIKEQNKKK
+709 IRRCNILIKEQKKK
-724 R
+724 NR

>member
-1 MDQFIEDELESNN
+1 MEHNTHNKIGDDTDDISSQVEL
-14 DEVVNQVDS
+14 
-23 LLISGEEASRSGDSK
+23 LLISGEEASRAGDAKS
-38 TALAAFNKAISLDPS
+38 ALASFNKAISLDPS

-104 QVGAYSMALK
+104 ESGAYNMAVK
-114 ALDFYPGHPTIMEVK
+114 ALEFYPGHPTIVEVK
-129 NRCQGSASTKPLES
+129 DRCKGSVSSKPIES
-143 MQPVEQIDSFDQ
+143 MPQIEQIDQYEQS
-155 QDVDTVVQETGL
+155 DVEKVVEETGL
-167 SDVNALL
+167 TNVQAIL
-174 DEAVHHDADDNQ
+174 DEAVHHDIDENQ

-201 ATEDIKDRIEV
+201 AREEIQERIEV
-212 SQPVVQAIP
+212 TQPVVEAIP
-221 DLPVVPV
+221 DLPVVPI
-228 EPEMENVLDL
+228 EPEIENVLDL
-238 DNMANEAKNLIQS
+238 DAMAEEAKNMIQS

-266 NEASKHPE
+266 TEASKHAP

-280 GAMARLDLQD
+280 GAMARLDLED

-306 PKGWYNLGSLKQRK
+306 PKGWFNLGSLKQRK
-320 GLLQEAS
+320 GMLREAS

-339 YIKAAQKWAPL
+339 YVKAAEKWAPL
-350 AMELKDPEAYL
+350 AMEIKDPQAYL
-361 SAATIIIAADSENP
+361 SAATIIVASNP
-375 VRLELATTL
+375 ESPLRIELATTL
-384 IELAE
+384 VELAE
-389 GESRVLESQAGIPPT
+389 GESRVLESQSGLPPT

-414 ALELLGQ
+414 ALDLIGEGE
-421 GDTKLHAR
+421 TELHAR

-443 WKGLIQS
+443 WKGLIQIN
-450 ERNDPETWRGLSKA
+450 RNEPEIWRGLAKA
-464 LYAAGDNNT
+464 LYAAGDNTT
-473 AEKCSIKAKEIE
+473 AEKCSIKANEIE
-485 EELGKNTDSVTV
+485 AINANKSNMIEESQTIQSPQAKPATVSHTENEELPESV
-497 PDTSST
+497 SSV
-503 ISSPN
+503 S
-508 NLPETG
+508 
-514 SMEISQGV
+514 
-522 QVESQPA
+522 A
-529 EELSQEQMMS
+529 EEMMS
-539 ANELLSRPQIAQPEP
+539 ANQLLARPQPVEP
-554 ETIPN
+554 VQETVPN

-576 VQEEFRNPESNAVAN
+576 VQEEFRNPSSNSVAN

-619 LPSFANDDEMVIRIL
+619 LPSFSNDDEMVIRIL

-682 YQDSV
+682 YQDAV

-700 EEIKRTKDQ
+700 DEIKRTKDQ
-709 IRRCNILIKEQNKKK
+709 IRRCNILIKEQKKK
-724 R
+724 NR

>member
-1 MDQFIEDELESNN
+1 MEQHTYNESEHDN
-14 DEVVNQVDS
+14 DEVSAQVES
-23 LLISGEEASRSGDSK
+23 LLISGEESSRAGDSK
-38 TALAAFNKAISLDPS
+38 SALASFNKAISLDPS

-104 QVGAYSMALK
+104 ETGAYNMALK
-114 ALDFYPGHPTIMEVK
+114 ALEFYPGHPSIMDVK
-129 NRCQGSASTKPLES
+129 NRCQGSISSKPIES
-143 MQPVEQIDSFDQ
+143 MQQVEQIEQYDQ
-155 QDVDTVVQETGL
+155 GDVEKVVEETGFT
-167 SDVNALL
+167 DVKAIL
-174 DEAVHHDADDNQ
+174 DEAVHHDVDDNQ
-186 QLDIDELRSAAEVVV
+186 QLDIDELRSAAEVVM
-201 ATEDIKDRIEV
+201 ATEEIQERIEV

-221 DLPVVPV
+221 DLPVVPI
-228 EPEMENVLDL
+228 EPEIENILDL
-238 DNMANEAKNLIQS
+238 DAMAEEAKNMIQS
-251 GDAKGALAL
+251 GDPKGALAL

-266 NEASKHPE
+266 TEASKHPQ

-280 GAMARLDLQD
+280 GAMARLDLED

-320 GLLQEAS
+320 GLLSEAS

-339 YIKAAQKWAPL
+339 YVKAAEKWAPI
-350 AMELKDPEAYL
+350 AMELKDPQAYL
-361 SAATIIIAADSENP
+361 SAATIIVASNP
-375 VRLELATTL
+375 ESPLRMELATTL

-389 GESRVLESQAGIPPT
+389 GESRVLESQSGLPPT

-414 ALELLGQ
+414 ALDLIGEGE
-421 GDTKLHAR
+421 TELHAR
-429 AHTMANNH
+429 AHSMANNH

-443 WKGLIQS
+443 WKGLIQIN
-450 ERNDPETWRGLSKA
+450 RNEPEIWRGLAKA
-464 LYAAGDNNT
+464 LYAAGDSTT

-485 EELGKNTDSVTV
+485 ESVSKPPTTATELTSNETIPQDFAAQPEVDTDPV
-497 PDTSST
+497 
-503 ISSPN
+503 
-508 NLPETG
+508 
-514 SMEISQGV
+514 
-522 QVESQPA
+522 
-529 EELSQEQMMS
+529 SQEEMMS
-539 ANELLSRPQIAQPEP
+539 ANQLLARPQPEVPTPEP
-554 ETIPN
+554 TPN

-571 QSNSL
+571 QNNSL
-576 VQEEFRNPESNAVAN
+576 VQEEFRNPSSNSVAN

-619 LPSFANDDEMVIRIL
+619 LPSFSNDDEMVIRIL

-682 YQDSV
+682 YQDAV

-700 EEIKRTKDQ
+700 DEIKRTKDQ
-709 IRRCNILIKEQNKKK
+709 IRRCNILIKEQKKK
-724 R
+724 NR

>member
-1 MDQFIEDELESNN
+1 MEQHTFNESEHDN
-14 DEVVNQVDS
+14 DDVSAQVES
-23 LLISGEEASRSGDSK
+23 LLISGEESSRAGDSK
-38 TALAAFNKAISLDPS
+38 SALASFNKAISLDPS

-104 QVGAYSMALK
+104 ETGAYNMALK
-114 ALDFYPGHPTIMEVK
+114 ALEFYPGHPSIMDVK
-129 NRCQGSASTKPLES
+129 NRCQGSISSKPIES
-143 MQPVEQIDSFDQ
+143 MQQVEQIEQYDQ
-155 QDVDTVVQETGL
+155 GDVEKVVEETGFT
-167 SDVNALL
+167 DVKAIL
-174 DEAVHHDADDNQ
+174 DEAVHHDVDDNQ
-186 QLDIDELRSAAEVVV
+186 QLDIDELRSAAEVVM
-201 ATEDIKDRIEV
+201 ATEEIQERIEV

-221 DLPVVPV
+221 DLPVVPI
-228 EPEMENVLDL
+228 EPEIENILDL
-238 DNMANEAKNLIQS
+238 DAMAEEAKNMIQS
-251 GDAKGALAL
+251 GDPKGALAL

-266 NEASKHPE
+266 TEASKHPQ

-280 GAMARLDLQD
+280 GAMARLDLED

-320 GLLQEAS
+320 GLLSEAS

-339 YIKAAQKWAPL
+339 YVKAAEKWAPI
-350 AMELKDPEAYL
+350 AMELKDPQAYL
-361 SAATIIIAADSENP
+361 SAATIIVASNP
-375 VRLELATTL
+375 ESPLRMELATTL

-389 GESRVLESQAGIPPT
+389 GESRVLESQSGLPPT

-414 ALELLGQ
+414 ALDLIGEGE
-421 GDTKLHAR
+421 TELHAR
-429 AHTMANNH
+429 AHSMANNH

-443 WKGLIQS
+443 WKGLIQIN
-450 ERNDPETWRGLSKA
+450 RNEPEIWRGLAKA
-464 LYAAGDNNT
+464 LYAAGDSTT

-485 EELGKNTDSVTV
+485 ESVSKPPTTATELTSNETIPQDFTAQPEVDTDPV
-497 PDTSST
+497 
-503 ISSPN
+503 
-508 NLPETG
+508 
-514 SMEISQGV
+514 
-522 QVESQPA
+522 
-529 EELSQEQMMS
+529 SQEEMMS
-539 ANELLSRPQIAQPEP
+539 ANQLLARPQPEVPTPEP
-554 ETIPN
+554 TPN

-571 QSNSL
+571 QNNSL
-576 VQEEFRNPESNAVAN
+576 VQEEFRNPSSNSVAN

-619 LPSFANDDEMVIRIL
+619 LPSFSNDDEMVIRIL

-682 YQDSV
+682 YQDAV

-700 EEIKRTKDQ
+700 DEIKRTKDQ
-709 IRRCNILIKEQNKKK
+709 IRRCNILIKEQKKK
-724 R
+724 NR

>member
-1 MDQFIEDELESNN
+1 MEQHTYNESEH
-14 DEVVNQVDS
+14 DDDAVSAQVES
-23 LLISGEEASRSGDSK
+23 LLISGEESSRAGDSK
-38 TALAAFNKAISLDPS
+38 SALSSFNKAISLDPS

-104 QVGAYSMALK
+104 ETGAYNMALK
-114 ALDFYPGHPTIMEVK
+114 ALEFYPGHPSIVDVK
-129 NRCQGSASTKPLES
+129 NRCQDSMSTKPIES
-143 MQPVEQIDSFDQ
+143 MQQIEQIEQYSQ
-155 QDVDTVVQETGL
+155 EDVEKVVEETGFTN
-167 SDVNALL
+167 VKAIL
-174 DEAVHHDADDNQ
+174 DEAVHHDVDDNQ
-186 QLDIDELRSAAEVVV
+186 QLDLDELRSAAEVVM
-201 ATEDIKDRIEV
+201 ATEDIQERIEV

-221 DLPVVPV
+221 DLPVVPI
-228 EPEMENVLDL
+228 EPEIENVLDL
-238 DNMANEAKNLIQS
+238 DAMAEKAKNMIQT
-251 GDAKGALAL
+251 GNPKEALAL

-266 NEASKHPE
+266 TEASKHPQ

-280 GAMARLDLQD
+280 GAMARLDLED

-320 GLLQEAS
+320 GLLSEAS

-339 YIKAAQKWAPL
+339 YIKAAEKWAPI
-350 AMELKDPEAYL
+350 AMELKDPQAYL
-361 SAATIIIAADSENP
+361 SAATIIVASNP
-375 VRLELATTL
+375 ESPLRMELATTL

-389 GESRVLESQAGIPPT
+389 GESRVLESQSGLPPT

-414 ALELLGQ
+414 ALDLMGQ
-421 GDTKLHAR
+421 GETELHAR
-429 AHTMANNH
+429 AHSMANNH

-443 WKGLIQS
+443 WKSLIQIN
-450 ERNDPETWRGLSKA
+450 RNAPEIWRGLAKA
-464 LYAAGDNNT
+464 LYAAGDSTT

-485 EELGKNTDSVTV
+485 ESVSKPATVATELTTNETTQQDFTPQSIENSV
-497 PDTSST
+497 P
-503 ISSPN
+503 I
-508 NLPETG
+508 
-514 SMEISQGV
+514 
-522 QVESQPA
+522 
-529 EELSQEQMMS
+529 SQEQMMS
-539 ANELLSRPQIAQPEP
+539 ANQLLARPQPEVNIPEP
-554 ETIPN
+554 TIT
-559 PQVDLA
+559 PQIDLA

-571 QSNSL
+571 QNNSL
-576 VQEEFRNPESNAVAN
+576 VQEEFRNPSSNSVAN

-619 LPSFANDDEMVIRIL
+619 LPSFSNDDEMVIRIL

-682 YQDSV
+682 YQDAV

-700 EEIKRTKDQ
+700 DEIKRTKDQ
-709 IRRCNILIKEQNKKK
+709 IRRCNILIKEQNKKN

>member
-1 MDQFIEDELESNN
+1 MEHNTHNEISDDTDDISS
-14 DEVVNQVDS
+14 QVES
-23 LLISGEEASRSGDSK
+23 LLISGEEASRAGDAKS
-38 TALAAFNKAISLDPS
+38 ALASFNKAISLDPS

-104 QVGAYSMALK
+104 ESGAYNMAMK
-114 ALDFYPGHPTIMEVK
+114 ALDFYPGHPTIVEVK
-129 NRCQGSASTKPLES
+129 DRCKGSVASKPIES
-143 MQPVEQIDSFDQ
+143 MPQIEQIDQYEQS
-155 QDVDTVVQETGL
+155 DVEKVVEETGL
-167 SDVNALL
+167 TNVQAIL
-174 DEAVHHDADDNQ
+174 DEAVHHDIDENQ

-201 ATEDIKDRIEV
+201 AREEIQERIEV
-212 SQPVVQAIP
+212 TQPVVEAIP
-221 DLPVVPV
+221 DLPVVPI
-228 EPEMENVLDL
+228 EPEIENVLDL
-238 DNMANEAKNLIQS
+238 DAMAEEAKNMIQS

-266 NEASKHPE
+266 TEASKHAP

-280 GAMARLDLQD
+280 GAMARLDLED

-306 PKGWYNLGSLKQRK
+306 PKGWFNLGSLKQRK
-320 GLLQEAS
+320 GMLREAS

-339 YIKAAQKWAPL
+339 YVKAAEKWAPL
-350 AMELKDPEAYL
+350 AMEIKDPQAYL
-361 SAATIIIAADSENP
+361 SAATIIVASNP
-375 VRLELATTL
+375 ESPLRIELATTL
-384 IELAE
+384 VELAE
-389 GESRVLESQAGIPPT
+389 GESRVLESQSGLPPT

-414 ALELLGQ
+414 ALDLIGEGE
-421 GDTKLHAR
+421 TELHAR

-443 WKGLIQS
+443 WKGLIQIN
-450 ERNDPETWRGLSKA
+450 RNEPEIWRGLAKA
-464 LYAAGDNNT
+464 LYAAGDNTT
-473 AEKCSIKAKEIE
+473 AEKCSIKANEIE
-485 EELGKNTDSVTV
+485 AINTNKSNMIEESQTIQSPQPEPATVSHNEDEELPESV
-497 PDTSST
+497 SSV
-503 ISSPN
+503 SS
-508 NLPETG
+508 
-514 SMEISQGV
+514 
-522 QVESQPA
+522 
-529 EELSQEQMMS
+529 EEMMS
-539 ANELLSRPQIAQPEP
+539 ANQLLARPQPAEP
-554 ETIPN
+554 VQETVPN

-576 VQEEFRNPESNAVAN
+576 VQEEFRNPSSNSVAN

-619 LPSFANDDEMVIRIL
+619 LPSFSNDDEMVIRIL

-655 QAMLIKPEEVRGK
+655 QAMLIRPEEVRGK

-682 YQDSV
+682 YQDAV

-700 EEIKRTKDQ
+700 DEIKRTKDQ
-709 IRRCNILIKEQNKKK
+709 IRRCNILIKEQKKK
-724 R
+724 NR

>member
-1 MDQFIEDELESNN
+1 MSDYGETMQEN
-14 DEVVNQVDS
+14 EVDDVASQVES
-23 LLISGEEASRSGDSK
+23 LLISGEEASRSGDAKS
-38 TALAAFNKAISLDPS
+38 ALAAFNKAISLDPS

-104 QVGAYSMALK
+104 EKGAFDMALK
-114 ALDFYPGHPTIMEVK
+114 ALEFYPGHPSIVEVK
-129 NRCQGSASTKPLES
+129 NRCEGSVVIKPIET
-143 MQPVEQIDSFDQ
+143 MAQVEQIQ
-155 QDVDTVVQETGL
+155 TYEQEDVDTVLEETGV
-167 SDVNALL
+167 SNAQALL
-174 DEAVHHDADDNQ
+174 EEAVHHDIDDNQ
-186 QLDIDELRSAAEVVV
+186 ELDIDELRSAAEVVV
-201 ATEDIKDRIEV
+201 ATEDIQDRIEV
-212 SQPVVQAIP
+212 TQPVVSAIP
-221 DLPVVPV
+221 DLPVVPI
-228 EPEMENVLDL
+228 EPEIDNVLDL
-238 DNMANEAKNLIQS
+238 DAMADEAKQLIQN

-266 NEASKHPE
+266 KEASKHAP

-280 GAMARLDLQD
+280 GAMARLDLED

-320 GLLQEAS
+320 GMLKEAS

-339 YIKAAQKWAPL
+339 YTKAAQKWAPI
-350 AMELKDPEAYL
+350 AMELQEPQAYL
-361 SAATIIIAADSENP
+361 SAATVIVASDPQNP
-375 VRLELATTL
+375 IRIELATTL
-384 IELAE
+384 VELAE
-389 GESRVLESQAGIPPT
+389 GESRVLESHAGLPPT
-404 LPEGPEMAKT
+404 LPEGPEMAQT
-414 ALELLGQ
+414 ALDLLGQ
-421 GDTKLHAR
+421 GESQLHAR

-443 WKGLIQS
+443 WKGLIQT
-450 ERNDPETWRGLSKA
+450 ERNDPEMWRGLSKA
-464 LYAAGDNNT
+464 LYAAGDNTT
-473 AEKCSIKAKEIE
+473 AEKCSIKAQEIE
-485 EELGKNTDSVTV
+485 DEMKVKNVVTPNVEANAATLQTEHNQFTAEPEMPPV
-497 PDTSST
+497 PEA
-503 ISSPN
+503 PQ
-508 NLPETG
+508 
-514 SMEISQGV
+514 EIS
-522 QVESQPA
+522 P
-529 EELSQEQMMS
+529 EQMMS
-539 ANELLSRPQIAQPEP
+539 ANELLARPQAPVPAPEP
-554 ETIPN
+554 LAN
-559 PQVDLA
+559 PGVDLA

-576 VQEEFRNPESNAVAN
+576 VQEEFRNPASTSIAN

-619 LPSFANDDEMVIRIL
+619 LPSFSNDDEMVIRIL

-682 YQDSV
+682 YQDAV

-694 PRGLSK
+694 PRGLTK
-700 EEIKRTKDQ
+700 DEIKRTKDQ

>member
-1 MDQFIEDELESNN
+1 MEQHTYNESEH
-14 DEVVNQVDS
+14 DDDAVIAQVES
-23 LLISGEEASRSGDSK
+23 LLISGEESSRAGDSK
-38 TALAAFNKAISLDPS
+38 SALASFNKAISLDPS

-104 QVGAYSMALK
+104 ETGAYNMALK
-114 ALDFYPGHPTIMEVK
+114 ALEFYPGHPSIVDVK
-129 NRCQGSASTKPLES
+129 NRCQDSMSTKPIES
-143 MQPVEQIDSFDQ
+143 MQQIEQIEQYSQ
-155 QDVDTVVQETGL
+155 EDVEKVVEETGFTN
-167 SDVNALL
+167 VKAIL
-174 DEAVHHDADDNQ
+174 DEAVHHDVDDNQ
-186 QLDIDELRSAAEVVV
+186 QLDIDELRSAAEVVM
-201 ATEDIKDRIEV
+201 ATEDIQERIEV

-221 DLPVVPV
+221 DLPVVPI
-228 EPEMENVLDL
+228 EPEIENVLDL
-238 DNMANEAKNLIQS
+238 DAMAEKAKNMIQT
-251 GDAKGALAL
+251 GNPKEALAL

-266 NEASKHPE
+266 TEASKHPQ

-280 GAMARLDLQD
+280 GAMARLDLED

-320 GLLQEAS
+320 GLLSEAS

-339 YIKAAQKWAPL
+339 YIKAAEKWAPI
-350 AMELKDPEAYL
+350 AMELKDPQAYL
-361 SAATIIIAADSENP
+361 SAATIIVASNP
-375 VRLELATTL
+375 ESPLRMELATTL

-389 GESRVLESQAGIPPT
+389 GESRVLESQSGLPPT

-414 ALELLGQ
+414 ALDLMGQ
-421 GDTKLHAR
+421 GETELHAR
-429 AHTMANNH
+429 AHSMANNH

-443 WKGLIQS
+443 WKSLIQIN
-450 ERNDPETWRGLSKA
+450 RNAPEIWRGLAKA
-464 LYAAGDNNT
+464 LYAAGDSTT

-485 EELGKNTDSVTV
+485 ESVSKPATVATELTTNETTQQDFTPQSIENSV
-497 PDTSST
+497 P
-503 ISSPN
+503 I
-508 NLPETG
+508 
-514 SMEISQGV
+514 
-522 QVESQPA
+522 
-529 EELSQEQMMS
+529 SQEQMMS
-539 ANELLSRPQIAQPEP
+539 ANQLLARPQPEVNIPEP
-554 ETIPN
+554 TIT
-559 PQVDLA
+559 PQIDLA

-571 QSNSL
+571 QNNSL
-576 VQEEFRNPESNAVAN
+576 VQEEFRNPSSNSVAN

-619 LPSFANDDEMVIRIL
+619 LPSFSNDDEMVIRIL

-682 YQDSV
+682 YQDAV

-700 EEIKRTKDQ
+700 DEIKRTKDQ
-709 IRRCNILIKEQNKKK
+709 IRRCNILIKEQNKKN

>member
-1 MDQFIEDELESNN
+1 MSDYGETMQENELDDVAS
-14 DEVVNQVDS
+14 QVES
-23 LLISGEEASRSGDSK
+23 LLISGEEASRSGDAKS
-38 TALAAFNKAISLDPS
+38 ALAAFNKAISLDPS

-104 QVGAYSMALK
+104 EKGAFDMALK
-114 ALDFYPGHPTIMEVK
+114 ALEFYPGHPSIVEVK
-129 NRCQGSASTKPLES
+129 NRCEGSVVIKPIET
-143 MQPVEQIDSFDQ
+143 MAQVEQIQ
-155 QDVDTVVQETGL
+155 TYEQEDVDTVLEETGV
-167 SDVNALL
+167 SNAQALL
-174 DEAVHHDADDNQ
+174 EEAVHHDIDDNQ
-186 QLDIDELRSAAEVVV
+186 ELDIDELRSAAEVVV
-201 ATEDIKDRIEV
+201 ATEDIQDRIEV
-212 SQPVVQAIP
+212 TQPVVSAIP
-221 DLPVVPV
+221 DLPVVPI
-228 EPEMENVLDL
+228 EPEIDNVLDL
-238 DNMANEAKNLIQS
+238 DAMADEAKQLIQN

-266 NEASKHPE
+266 KEASKHAP

-280 GAMARLDLQD
+280 GAMARLDLED

-320 GLLQEAS
+320 GMLKEAS

-339 YIKAAQKWAPL
+339 YTKAAQKWAPI
-350 AMELKDPEAYL
+350 AMELQEPQAYL
-361 SAATIIIAADSENP
+361 SAATVIVASDPQNP
-375 VRLELATTL
+375 IRIELATTL
-384 IELAE
+384 VELAE
-389 GESRVLESQAGIPPT
+389 GESRVLESHAGLPPT
-404 LPEGPEMAKT
+404 LPEGPEMAQT
-414 ALELLGQ
+414 ALDLLGQ
-421 GDTKLHAR
+421 GESQLHAR

-443 WKGLIQS
+443 WKGLIQT
-450 ERNDPETWRGLSKA
+450 ERNDPEMWRGLSKA
-464 LYAAGDNNT
+464 LYAAGDNTT
-473 AEKCSIKAKEIE
+473 AEKCSIKAQEIE
-485 EELGKNTDSVTV
+485 DDMKVKNVVTPNVEANAATLQTEHNQFTAEPEMPPV
-497 PDTSST
+497 PEA
-503 ISSPN
+503 PQ
-508 NLPETG
+508 
-514 SMEISQGV
+514 EIST
-522 QVESQPA
+522 
-529 EELSQEQMMS
+529 EQMMS
-539 ANELLSRPQIAQPEP
+539 ANELLARPQAPVPSPEP
-554 ETIPN
+554 LAN
-559 PQVDLA
+559 PGVDLA

-576 VQEEFRNPESNAVAN
+576 VQEEFRNPASTSIAN

-619 LPSFANDDEMVIRIL
+619 LPSFSNDDEMVIRIL

-682 YQDSV
+682 YQDAV

-694 PRGLSK
+694 PRGLTK
-700 EEIKRTKDQ
+700 DEIKRTKDQ

>member
-1 MDQFIEDELESNN
+1 MDQLTEKEQERD
-14 DEVVNQVDS
+14 DDDVVNQVDS
-23 LLISGEEASRSGDSK
+23 LLISGEEASRLGDSK

-143 MQPVEQIDSFDQ
+143 METVEQIDSFDQ

-186 QLDIDELRSAAEVVV
+186 QLDIDELRSAAEVVI

-221 DLPVVPV
+221 DLPVVPI
-228 EPEMENVLDL
+228 EPEMDNSLDL
-238 DNMANEAKNLIQS
+238 DSMANEAKNLIQS

-266 NEASKHPE
+266 NEASKHPQ

-320 GLLQEAS
+320 GLLKEAS

-339 YIKAAQKWAPL
+339 YVKAAQKWAPL

-361 SAATIIIAADSENP
+361 SAATIIIAADPENP

-389 GESRVLESQAGIPPT
+389 GESRVLELQAGIPPT

-414 ALELLGQ
+414 ALDLLGQ

-429 AHTMANNH
+429 AHTMTNNH

-464 LYAAGDNNT
+464 LYAAGDNTT

-485 EELGKNTDSVTV
+485 EGLAKRSESVIT
-497 PDTSST
+497 PDISST
-503 ISSPN
+503 NSSPN
-508 NLPETG
+508 N
-514 SMEISQGV
+514 
-522 QVESQPA
+522 QVEAQPV
-529 EELSQEQMMS
+529 EELTQEQMMS

-554 ETIPN
+554 EAIPD

-571 QSNSL
+571 QSSSL

>member
-1 MDQFIEDELESNN
+1 MEQHTYNESEH
-14 DEVVNQVDS
+14 DDDAVSAQVES
-23 LLISGEEASRSGDSK
+23 LLISGEESSRAGDSK
-38 TALAAFNKAISLDPS
+38 SALASFNKAISLDPS

-104 QVGAYSMALK
+104 ETGAYNMALK
-114 ALDFYPGHPTIMEVK
+114 ALEFYPGHPSIVDVK
-129 NRCQGSASTKPLES
+129 NRCQDSMSTKPIES
-143 MQPVEQIDSFDQ
+143 MQQIEQIEQYSQ
-155 QDVDTVVQETGL
+155 EDVEKVVEETGFTN
-167 SDVNALL
+167 VKAIL
-174 DEAVHHDADDNQ
+174 DEAVHHDVDDNQ
-186 QLDIDELRSAAEVVV
+186 QLDIDELRSAAEVVM
-201 ATEDIKDRIEV
+201 ATEDIQERIEV
-212 SQPVVQAIP
+212 SRPVVQAIP
-221 DLPVVPV
+221 DLPVVPI
-228 EPEMENVLDL
+228 EPEIENVLDL
-238 DNMANEAKNLIQS
+238 DAMAEKAKNMIQT
-251 GDAKGALAL
+251 GNPKEALAL

-266 NEASKHPE
+266 TEASKHPQ

-280 GAMARLDLQD
+280 GAMARLDLED

-320 GLLQEAS
+320 GLLSEAS

-339 YIKAAQKWAPL
+339 YIKAAEKWAPI
-350 AMELKDPEAYL
+350 AMELKDPQAYL
-361 SAATIIIAADSENP
+361 SAATIIVASNPENP
-375 VRLELATTL
+375 LRMELATTL

-389 GESRVLESQAGIPPT
+389 GESRVLESQSGLPPT

-414 ALELLGQ
+414 ALDLMGQ
-421 GDTKLHAR
+421 GETELHAR
-429 AHTMANNH
+429 AHSMANNH

-443 WKGLIQS
+443 WKSLIQIN
-450 ERNDPETWRGLSKA
+450 RNAPEIWRGLAKA
-464 LYAAGDNNT
+464 LYAAGDSTT

-485 EELGKNTDSVTV
+485 ESVSKPATVATELTTN
-497 PDTSST
+497 
-503 ISSPN
+503 
-508 NLPETG
+508 ETTQQDFTPQ
-514 SMEISQGV
+514 SIENSAPI
-522 QVESQPA
+522 
-529 EELSQEQMMS
+529 SQEQMMS
-539 ANELLSRPQIAQPEP
+539 ANQLLARPQPEVNIPEP
-554 ETIPN
+554 TIT
-559 PQVDLA
+559 PQIDLA

-571 QSNSL
+571 QNNSL
-576 VQEEFRNPESNAVAN
+576 VQEEFRNPSSNSVAN

-619 LPSFANDDEMVIRIL
+619 LPSFSNDDEMVIRIL

-682 YQDSV
+682 YQDAV

-700 EEIKRTKDQ
+700 DEIKRTKDQ
-709 IRRCNILIKEQNKKK
+709 IRRCNILIKEQNKKN

>member
-1 MDQFIEDELESNN
+1 MEQHTYSESEHDN
-14 DEVVNQVDS
+14 DDVSAQVES
-23 LLISGEEASRSGDSK
+23 LLISGEESSRAGDSK
-38 TALAAFNKAISLDPS
+38 SALASFNKAISLDPS

-104 QVGAYSMALK
+104 ETGAYNMALK
-114 ALDFYPGHPTIMEVK
+114 ALEFYPGHPSIVDVK
-129 NRCQGSASTKPLES
+129 TRCQGSISSKPIES
-143 MQPVEQIDSFDQ
+143 MQQVEQIEQYDQ
-155 QDVDTVVQETGL
+155 GDVEKVVEETGFT
-167 SDVNALL
+167 DVKAIL
-174 DEAVHHDADDNQ
+174 DEAVHHDVDDNQ
-186 QLDIDELRSAAEVVV
+186 QLDIDELRSAAEVVM
-201 ATEDIKDRIEV
+201 ATEEIQERIEV

-221 DLPVVPV
+221 DLPVVPI
-228 EPEMENVLDL
+228 EPEIENILDL
-238 DNMANEAKNLIQS
+238 DALAEEAKNMIQS
-251 GDAKGALAL
+251 GDPKGALAL

-266 NEASKHPE
+266 TEASKHPQ

-280 GAMARLDLQD
+280 GAMARLDLED

-320 GLLQEAS
+320 GLLSEAS

-339 YIKAAQKWAPL
+339 YVKAAEKWAPI
-350 AMELKDPEAYL
+350 AMELKDPQAYL
-361 SAATIIIAADSENP
+361 SAATIIVASNP
-375 VRLELATTL
+375 ESPLRMELAITL

-389 GESRVLESQAGIPPT
+389 GESRVLESQSGLPPT

-414 ALELLGQ
+414 ALDLIGEGE
-421 GDTKLHAR
+421 TELHAR
-429 AHTMANNH
+429 AHSMANNH

-443 WKGLIQS
+443 WKSLIQIN
-450 ERNDPETWRGLSKA
+450 RNEPEIWRGLAKA
-464 LYAAGDNNT
+464 LYAAGDSTT

-485 EELGKNTDSVTV
+485 ASVSKPPTTATV
-497 PDTSST
+497 LSSDDTS
-503 ISSPN
+503 PQN
-508 NLPETG
+508 FAAQ
-514 SMEISQGV
+514 SQENTEPV
-522 QVESQPA
+522 
-529 EELSQEQMMS
+529 SQEQMMS
-539 ANELLSRPQIAQPEP
+539 ANQLLARPQPEVSTPEP
-554 ETIPN
+554 TPN

-571 QSNSL
+571 QNNSL
-576 VQEEFRNPESNAVAN
+576 VQEEFRNPSSNSVAN

-619 LPSFANDDEMVIRIL
+619 LPSFSNDDEMVIRIL

-682 YQDSV
+682 YQDAV

-700 EEIKRTKDQ
+700 DEIKRTKDQ
-709 IRRCNILIKEQNKKK
+709 IRRCNILIKEQKKK
-724 R
+724 NR

>member
-1 MDQFIEDELESNN
+1 MSDYGETMQEN
-14 DEVVNQVDS
+14 EVDDVASQVES
-23 LLISGEEASRSGDSK
+23 LLINGEEASRSGDAKS
-38 TALAAFNKAISLDPS
+38 ALAAFNKAISLDPS

-104 QVGAYSMALK
+104 EKGAFDMALK
-114 ALDFYPGHPTIMEVK
+114 ALEFYPGHPSIVEVK
-129 NRCQGSASTKPLES
+129 NRCEGSVVIKPIET
-143 MQPVEQIDSFDQ
+143 MAQVEQIQ
-155 QDVDTVVQETGL
+155 TYEQEDVDTVLEETGV
-167 SDVNALL
+167 SNAQALL
-174 DEAVHHDADDNQ
+174 EEAVHHDIDDNQ
-186 QLDIDELRSAAEVVV
+186 ELDIDELRSAAEVVV
-201 ATEDIKDRIEV
+201 ATEDIQDRIEV
-212 SQPVVQAIP
+212 TQPVVSAIP
-221 DLPVVPV
+221 DLPVVPI
-228 EPEMENVLDL
+228 EPEIDNLLDL
-238 DNMANEAKNLIQS
+238 DAMADEAKQLIQN

-266 NEASKHPE
+266 KEASKHAP

-280 GAMARLDLQD
+280 GAMARLDLED

-320 GLLQEAS
+320 GMLKEAS

-339 YIKAAQKWAPL
+339 YTKAAQKWAPI
-350 AMELKDPEAYL
+350 AMELQEPQAYL
-361 SAATIIIAADSENP
+361 SAATVIVASDPQNP
-375 VRLELATTL
+375 IRIELATTL
-384 IELAE
+384 VELAE
-389 GESRVLESQAGIPPT
+389 GESRVLESHAGLPPT
-404 LPEGPEMAKT
+404 LPEGPEMAQT
-414 ALELLGQ
+414 ALDLLGQ
-421 GDTKLHAR
+421 GESQLHAR

-443 WKGLIQS
+443 WKGLIQT
-450 ERNDPETWRGLSKA
+450 ERNDPEMWRGLSKA
-464 LYAAGDNNT
+464 LYAAGDNTT
-473 AEKCSIKAKEIE
+473 AEKCSIKAQEIE
-485 EELGKNTDSVTV
+485 DEMKVKNVVTPNVEVNAATLQTEHNQFTAEPEMPPV
-497 PDTSST
+497 PEA
-503 ISSPN
+503 
-508 NLPETG
+508 PE
-514 SMEISQGV
+514 EIS
-522 QVESQPA
+522 P
-529 EELSQEQMMS
+529 EQMMS
-539 ANELLSRPQIAQPEP
+539 ANELLARPQAPVPAPEP
-554 ETIPN
+554 LAN
-559 PQVDLA
+559 PGVDLA

-576 VQEEFRNPESNAVAN
+576 VQEEFRNPASTSIAN

-619 LPSFANDDEMVIRIL
+619 LPSFSNDDEMVIRIL

-682 YQDSV
+682 YQDAV

-694 PRGLSK
+694 PRGLTK
-700 EEIKRTKDQ
+700 DEIKRTKDQ

>member
-1 MDQFIEDELESNN
+1 MEQHTYNESEHDN
-14 DEVVNQVDS
+14 DEVSAQVES
-23 LLISGEEASRSGDSK
+23 LLISGEESSRTGDSK
-38 TALAAFNKAISLDPS
+38 SALASFNKAISLDPS

-104 QVGAYSMALK
+104 ETGAYNMALK
-114 ALDFYPGHPTIMEVK
+114 ALEFYPGHPSILDVK
-129 NRCQGSASTKPLES
+129 NRCQGSISSKPIES
-143 MQPVEQIDSFDQ
+143 MQQVEQIEQYDQ
-155 QDVDTVVQETGL
+155 GDVEKVVEETGFT
-167 SDVNALL
+167 DVKAIL
-174 DEAVHHDADDNQ
+174 DEAVHHDVDDNQ
-186 QLDIDELRSAAEVVV
+186 QLDIDELRSAAEVVM
-201 ATEDIKDRIEV
+201 ATEEIQERIEV

-221 DLPVVPV
+221 DLPVVPI
-228 EPEMENVLDL
+228 EPEIENILDL
-238 DNMANEAKNLIQS
+238 DALAEEAKNMIQS
-251 GDAKGALAL
+251 GDPKGALAL

-266 NEASKHPE
+266 TEASKHPQ

-280 GAMARLDLQD
+280 GAMARLDLED

-320 GLLQEAS
+320 GLLNEAS

-339 YIKAAQKWAPL
+339 YLKAAEKWAPI
-350 AMELKDPEAYL
+350 AMELKDPQAYL
-361 SAATIIIAADSENP
+361 SAATIIVASNP
-375 VRLELATTL
+375 ESPLRMELAITL

-389 GESRVLESQAGIPPT
+389 GESRVLESQSGLPPT

-414 ALELLGQ
+414 ALDLIGEGE
-421 GDTKLHAR
+421 TELHAR
-429 AHTMANNH
+429 AHSMANNH

-443 WKGLIQS
+443 WKGLIQIN
-450 ERNDPETWRGLSKA
+450 RNEPEIWRGLAKA
-464 LYAAGDNNT
+464 LYAAGDSTT

-485 EELGKNTDSVTV
+485 ASVSKPPTTATV
-497 PDTSST
+497 LSSDDTSPQNFAAQS
-503 ISSPN
+503 
-508 NLPETG
+508 
-514 SMEISQGV
+514 
-522 QVESQPA
+522 
-529 EELSQEQMMS
+529 EENTELVSQEQMMS
-539 ANELLSRPQIAQPEP
+539 ANQLLARPQPEVSTPEP
-554 ETIPN
+554 TPN

-571 QSNSL
+571 QNNSL
-576 VQEEFRNPESNAVAN
+576 VQEEFRNPSSNSVAN

-619 LPSFANDDEMVIRIL
+619 LPSFSNDDEMVIRIL

-682 YQDSV
+682 YQDAV

-700 EEIKRTKDQ
+700 DEIKRTKDQ
-709 IRRCNILIKEQNKKK
+709 IRRCNILIKEQKKK
-724 R
+724 NR